1 MMNEVFSP
9 ANVPTFYQG
18 YVGHSKNY
26 QIDEALQIADEKRA
40 SLVASI
46 PEALG
51 TYAYADGKW
60 TIKEVLTHM
69 MDAERVFCYRAL
81 CFGRK
86 DPTPLPGFDE
96 NSYVPNSNAHARTIK
111 EIAEAM
117 SRLRLST
124 RDLFQS
130 FTKEM
135 LDLEGEA
142 NKTRLTVRAIGY
154 IIAGHE
160 LHHLS
165 ILTERYL
172 KQ

>member
-1 MMNEVFSP
+1 MTNEVFSP
-9 ANVPTFYQG
+9 ANVPAFYQT
-18 YVGHSKNY
+18 YVAHSKNF
-26 QIDEALQIADEKRA
+26 QIDEALKIADEKRA

-81 CFGRK
+81 CFSRL

-96 NSYVPNSNAHARTIK
+96 NHYVPHSNAHARTIK
-111 EIAEAM
+111 EIADAM
-117 SRLRLST
+117 ARLRTTT

-130 FTKEM
+130 FTEEM
-135 LDLEGEA
+135 LDREGEA
-142 NKTRLTVRAIGY
+142 NKSRLTVRAIGY

-165 ILTERYL
+165 VLTERYL

>member
-9 ANVPTFYQG
+9 ANVPPFYQG

-26 QIDEALQIADEKRA
+26 RIDEALQIADEKRS
-40 SLVASI
+40 SLVTSI

-81 CFGRK
+81 CFSRK

-96 NSYVPNSNAHARTIK
+96 NHFVPHSNAHARTIK

-117 SRLRLST
+117 SRLRMTT
-124 RDLFQS
+124 RDLFNS
-130 FTKEM
+130 FTEEM

-142 NKTRLTVRAIGY
+142 NKTRLSVRAIGY

-165 ILTERYL
+165 ILNERYL